1 MRWNYS
7 WCSGLTNGADMEIA
21 RGMILLLFGCDL
33 LWNSANERGA
43 AWGLMATVLALPP
56 YGLIVGRPFPPPFTG
71 LITLRWKSRGT

>member
-56 YGLIVGRPFPPPFTG
+56 
-71 LITLRWKSRGT
+71 